1 MLCIQLKLSQQMLLS
16 ERSCEYFLLIILLI
30 QQELYS
36 QKQKKVCPY
45 CRYNHRYTGALT
57 KLAILMNKYETLIK
71 ISVES
76 CQKTLFKGVDQIMV
90 CTDE

>member
-36 QKQKKVCPY
+36 QKQKKSA
-45 CRYNHRYTGALT
+45 H
-57 KLAILMNKYETLIK
+57 I
-71 ISVES
+71 
-76 CQKTLFKGVDQIMV
+76 VDIV
-90 CTDE
+90 IDIPVH